1 MRPLNM
7 TIDLCSLLGGILCPL
22 PTYNFT
28 GADSITLPSSIDV
41 QSFIPSIA
49 YIIPDLEAFAQLTLT
64 EVGTGKVRACVQS
77 TLSNG
82 WSARQK
88 GAEWATGVIAL
99 LALFSAIGY
108 SYMNPEALAAVRLL
122 DVMYLFQTIAASGLL
137 GLNYS
142 SVYRAYASNFSWAL
156 GLFSMASSS
165 SIQDS
170 INNMRRLT
178 GGNVDNSDAGQ
189 AAISLVNRKLSPY
202 NSPPQN
208 FAISPQLLASA
219 ASLPSVDIKSFLSGT
234 YDIPVAN
241 SAISNANIYVGGNVE
256 TVTQE
261 SSNILEAGIPIYVNV
276 LGIET
281 ENAFMTVFLIVFILA
296 AILLA
301 VLGLGYLALLAFS
314 RTSRGQQTAEDA
326 KARYPAFARAW
337 ALRTALICVLPVFIF
352 TFYQW
357 TLKDSWLSI
366 FLSVILLLGLL
377 AGILPPVF
385 YVVRSILPTRWSG
398 EEDSSQ
404 SHALAPLIAS
414 LRTERYYYIIPLLLA
429 IFVKALVIA
438 FGQAHGMAQAI
449 VILVVEFLLLGVTI
463 VLKPHRTRG
472 ADVLAVFLAIVRTVC
487 TGLSIAFSE
496 SLALKPIPR
505 VAIGIIMAV
514 IFSITVIV
522 MFLNVLWHLG
532 LRRVL
537 RLIPWRRHRGTS
549 TGATVLGSSV
559 PSDASLNEKRKG
571 TDAEQGQDSL
581 SPTAFYPRP
590 SNPAPTH
597 TPTTISTFSPI
608 STASHLSEPVTEMS
622 QTSATSSTL
631 GEQLPHRWSFQ
642 HSRPPS
648 SSAISHSVG
657 TPTALSPITP
667 TESVYNTP
675 RDSWQIASSREEHPS
690 SR

>member
-1 MRPLNM
+1 MFFSVARLRLFIATSFVAPSFVQAHLNSLFTSSVSYCAPPESLLIQQFDVAYIQHNSSVSFNVSAASVLPNVNVTANLLVNVYGMRPLNM

-189 AAISLVNRKLSPY
+189 AAISL
-202 NSPPQN
+202 
-208 FAISPQLLASA
+208 LLASA

-549 TGATVLGSSV
+549 TGATVLDIRHILYAGR
-559 PSDASLNEKRKG
+559 A
-571 TDAEQGQDSL
+571 A
-581 SPTAFYPRP
+581 
-590 SNPAPTH
+590 
-597 TPTTISTFSPI
+597 
-608 STASHLSEPVTEMS
+608 
-622 QTSATSSTL
+622 
-631 GEQLPHRWSFQ
+631 
-642 HSRPPS
+642 PS
-648 SSAISHSVG
+648 SMVISAFPPTVLISDIAFGGHTNSTITYNTNRICLQYTAGQLANSLLEGG
-657 TPTALSPITP
+657 TPI
-667 TESVYNTP
+667 
-675 RDSWQIASSREEHPS
+675 I
-690 SR
+690 